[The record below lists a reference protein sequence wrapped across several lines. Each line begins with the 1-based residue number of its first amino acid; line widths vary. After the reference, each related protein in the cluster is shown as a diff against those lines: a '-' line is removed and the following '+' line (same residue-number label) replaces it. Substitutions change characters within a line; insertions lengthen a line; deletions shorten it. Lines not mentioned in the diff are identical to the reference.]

1 MGWGVGWGLR
11 GGGQLGFVVCNHYYA
26 LPVRVNLHAIAMKIL
41 HRPLDLVAVEE
52 ARSHVAPRP
61 PSSPPLGQEACRA
74 QGLKLPAINN
84 VNLGQLANPRHYPIC
99 SVVRLPAKHLTLL

>member
-1 MGWGVGWGLR
+1 M
-11 GGGQLGFVVCNHYYA
+11 QLGFVVYNHFYA
-26 LPVRVNLHAIAMKIL
+26 LPVRVNLHAKAMKIL
-41 HRPLDLVAVEE
+41 HRPLDLVAEEE
-52 ARSHVAPRP
+52 ARSHVAPSP
-61 PSSPPLGQEACRA
+61 ILPPLGEEACRA